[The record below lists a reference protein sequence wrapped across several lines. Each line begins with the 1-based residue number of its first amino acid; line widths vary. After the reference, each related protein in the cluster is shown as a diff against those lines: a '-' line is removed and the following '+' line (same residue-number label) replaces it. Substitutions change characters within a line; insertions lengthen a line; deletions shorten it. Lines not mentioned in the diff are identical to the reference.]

1 MGKTVRCLML
11 VIAGTG
17 LFISG
22 CAKEAQVQ
30 TISKTQIPLA
40 VKTGQSAQF
49 ESTSQ
54 LIKDFKFEQ
63 PTLNKSREE
72 QTSTVV
78 TVTYDQKIAE
88 IQSDGSAVAD
98 ITLKAV
104 QCKMVNK
111 NEVRYEFNSA
121 DEKNKGDALNSIIG
135 KGYRIAIS
143 PEGKV
148 TVVDAAAARAVVVS
162 GEGQKIAQKI
172 FMDESIIERHSLPL
186 PKTDISKTTVQLN
199 YEEKKVDISPENTVV
214 YDIFIKSLSCQRIEN
229 NNVLYSFDSADSKS
243 SKDPLFGV
251 IGKSYRIAEEKNGEI
266 KVVDAGS
273 VRLKVTDKEAQRAVD
288 DIFDNFAIIDRHKN
302 AGSRDIATTIPYWT
316 MVQPSP
322 PGLLAPKT
330 FEKVYLA
337 SEAGK
342 DKVVVTMT
350 ARENLDKPAEN
361 QAAGA
366 SSMGIFAKMFDNQ
379 DEFTGTLVMNPAD
392 GTVSEYNETLVSSYV
407 AQEKPQ
413 NAPADAAPDTLLM
426 QLTYSISLKKIN

>member
-1 MGKTVRCLML
+1 MSRMMQVCMVSAAVMIAAINGCSSSVKMAYAPTV
-11 VIAGTG
+11 G
-17 LFISG
+17 
-22 CAKEAQVQ
+22 Q
-30 TISKTQIPLA
+30 TATY
-40 VKTGQSAQF
+40 
-49 ESTSQ
+49 ESSSS

-72 QTSTVV
+72 QTSTLV
-78 TVTYDQKIAE
+78 TVIYDQKIAE
-88 IQSDGSAVAD
+88 VQPDGSAVAD
-98 ITLKAV
+98 ITIKAV

-121 DEKNKGDALNSIIG
+121 DEKNKTDTLNSIVG

-148 TVVDAAAARAVVVS
+148 TVVDATAARAVVVS

-172 FMDESIIERHSLPL
+172 FMDESIKERHQLPM
-186 PKTDISKTTVQLN
+186 PAADKNVISAKKTW
-199 YEEKKVDISPENTVV
+199 
-214 YDIFIKSLSCQRIEN
+214 
-229 NNVLYSFDSADSKS
+229 S
-243 SKDPLFGV
+243 S
-251 IGKSYRIAEEKNGEI
+251 
-266 KVVDAGS
+266 
-273 VRLKVTDKEAQRAVD
+273 
-288 DIFDNFAIIDRHKN
+288 
-302 AGSRDIATTIPYWT
+302 
-316 MVQPSP
+316 VQPSP

-330 FEKVYLA
+330 FEKIYTV

-342 DKVVVTMT
+342 DKVVVTMAAKESLEKT
-350 ARENLDKPAEN
+350 AEN

-379 DEFTGTLVMNPAD
+379 DQFTGTLVMNPTN

-426 QLTYSISLKKIN
+426 QLTYSISLKKLN